1 MIKGNDNNV
10 DPILYIT
17 VIILV
22 LFGIVMVFS
31 ASFYGNIAESESP
44 YYYLIRAS
52 SWAAGGVALMI
63 LATFI
68 PYTVYEKLALP
79 IIIVSGILLVILY
92 IPGIGTTINNATRW
106 IYIGPISIMPGELAK
121 ISTVIFT
128 AWYYTKYADLTV
140 NFKRRFAYISGLIVA
155 FFLLIY
161 EQPNLSTAVTIV
173 LTMIAVMFVAGVKIR
188 FLLILIVGGII
199 GVTLLILS
207 NAGEHLNRIAVY
219 LDPFSDAL
227 GEGFQTVQSLIAL
240 GTGGLFGVGL
250 GNSVQKALWLPE
262 AQTDFIFAI
271 IGEEV
276 GFIGCI
282 LILIVYLVL
291 IWRCLLIVL
300 TSKTRFTM
308 LLGAGITIL
317 LTLQVVLNIGV
328 VTNLIP
334 PTGVILPFISYG
346 GNAMLIF
353 MFLMGVLQNIARGG
367 RGLPFKRPFK
377 KKKKL
382 ETEAA

>member
-1 MIKGNDNNV
+1 MIKGNDNSV

-31 ASFYGNIAESESP
+31 ASFYGNVAERESP

-52 SWAAGGVALMI
+52 LWAGGGVALMI
-63 LATFI
+63 IATFI

-79 IIIVSGILLVILY
+79 IMVVSGILLIALY
-92 IPGIGTTINNATRW
+92 IPGVGFTVNNATRW

-121 ISTVIFT
+121 IAVVIFT
-128 AWYYTKYADLTV
+128 AWYYTKYADMSEK
-140 NFKRRFAYISGLIVA
+140 FIRRFAIICAVMLA
-155 FFLLIY
+155 LFLLIY
-161 EQPNLSTAVTIV
+161 KQPNLSTAVTIV
-173 LTMIAVMFVAGVKIR
+173 LTMIVVMFVAGVKIR
-188 FLLILIVGGII
+188 YLLILCVVGIA
-199 GVTLLILS
+199 GVAILILA
-207 NAGEHLNRIAVY
+207 NAGEHLNRIGVWI
-219 LDPFSDAL
+219 DPFSDAL

-291 IWRCLLIVL
+291 IWRCLLIVI

-308 LLGAGITIL
+308 LLGSGITIL
-317 LTLQVVLNIGV
+317 LTLQVILNIGV
-328 VTNLIP
+328 VTNLVP

-353 MFLMGVLQNIARGG
+353 MFLMGVMQNIARGG
-367 RGLPFKRPFK
+367 RGLPFKIK

-382 ETEAA
+382 EAEAA